1 MDINRFFGRDDNP
14 GGLRNYLIRG
24 TAGVFV
30 LQIMATGLGF
40 VTNILLARFL
50 GATGYGVYSYIFAW
64 LGLLMVVSMFGFGRL
79 LVREIASYQTSSSLG
94 LIHGLLRFVGTRSFL
109 ISIAVALITWLATW
123 LFKGYLDPQI
133 FPAFWIALTIL
144 PFLTL
149 SALTDSTFQGFKNII
164 LGRIPQVLIR
174 LPLFIILIL
183 VVYWLNPQGFDAID
197 AVGLTFVSIAVSF
210 FVGVWLLYRIIPK
223 QILREVPEYAQ
234 HSWLQSALPLL
245 LVAILFEI
253 NTRASVIILGT
264 LQGPEAA
271 GIFGVATLITGLISF
286 ILISANAALSPVISS
301 LYTAKD
307 MVRLQKIVTRSA
319 RLTFI
324 IALGFAVGLLLFR
337 HQLLLIF
344 GQEFQQSSSVV
355 LILTLGQLVSVASG
369 SVGVLLVMTGY
380 EKNTL
385 VAIAIA
391 SVATVGLNL
400 ILVPPLGIEGS
411 AIATTTSMILWN
423 VILIVQ
429 VIRLLKIDPTL
440 FGSIKIHV

>member
-1 MDINRFFGRDDNP
+1 
-14 GGLRNYLIRG
+14 
-24 TAGVFV
+24 
-30 LQIMATGLGF
+30 MATGLGF
-40 VTNILLARFL
+40 ATNILLARFL
-50 GATGYGVYSYIFAW
+50 GAAGYGVYSYIFAW

-79 LVREIASYQTSSSLG
+79 IVRQIASYQTTSSLG
-94 LIHGLLRFVGTRSFL
+94 LINGLLRYVGTRSFL
-109 ISIAVALITWLATW
+109 ISIAVVIITGAATW
-123 LFKGYLDPQI
+123 IFKDHLNAQI

-149 SALTDSTFQGFKNII
+149 STLSDSAFQGFKHII

-183 VVYWLNPQGFDAID
+183 LVYWLNPQGFDVID
-197 AVGLTFVSIAVSF
+197 AVSLTLVSIFVS
-210 FVGVWLLYRIIPK
+210 FVAGIWLLYRIIPK
-223 QILREVPEYAQ
+223 QILQKQPEYAK

-264 LQGPEAA
+264 LDSPEAA
-271 GIFGVATLITGLISF
+271 GIFGVASLVTGLISF

-324 IALGFAVGLLLFR
+324 IAFGFAVGLLLFR
-337 HQLLLIF
+337 HQLLLLF
-344 GQEFQQSSSVV
+344 GQEFQQSSTVV

-385 VAIAIA
+385 TAIAIA
-391 SVATVGLNL
+391 SAVTVGLNL
-400 ILVPPLGIEGS
+400 ILVPPLEIEGS
-411 AIATTTSMILWN
+411 AIATTTSMIIWN
-423 VILIVQ
+423 VIFDRSGQASPKNRSYSVWIN
-429 VIRLLKIDPTL
+429 
-440 FGSIKIHV
+440 